1 MVQKRESGVSRKA
14 GSSGLNPRESKALAV
29 SEAVITSD

>member
-1 MVQKRESGVSRKA
+1 MAQKRESGISRKA
-14 GSSGLNPRESKALAV
+14 GSSGLVSRESKAFAV